1 MLMTIRERLTLIL
14 LALLP
19 FHAFA
24 VTVLTRF
31 TLGPGHS
38 PFPALALWKEALLAV
53 ILLCALIEMIALWR
67 KALAWDHIDLLIV
80 ALIVVGLTVSAFTHG
95 DMKLTLLGFKYDFI
109 PLIAFLILRRVP
121 WSEQFPETIRR
132 IILVVGGV
140 VAGYGLVSFILPQ
153 QFFTAIGYSDLHSL
167 YLPDAPIAAFQQIG
181 ASGLRRI
188 QSVMSGPNQLGLWLL
203 LPWTLGLLNVLKGE
217 KLMQWVMYFVL
228 IDVAL
233 FLTFSRSAWIAA
245 CMIVAVVLLRDM
257 GTPMVRKFII
267 GAIGVAGVILIGMAF
282 VAPEIFLR
290 QESTRDHLLR
300 PLQAISLI
308 QSQPLGY
315 GLGTAGPASNR
326 TSDPCVYLPDGSD
339 VSWAIPHPE
348 LCVFL
353 DDRQVQPSD
362 RECNCPVLPE
372 NWYLQIGV
380 ETGILGFVLF
390 VMLIILVLRHAFTNR
405 DEFGQVIA
413 LSFLG
418 VSIAALFL
426 HAWEDSAVAFTLWI
440 LLANRL
446 SDDQTVS

>member
-24 VTVLTRF
+24 VTVLTRL

-38 PFPALALWKEALLAV
+38 PFPGFALWKEALLAM

-95 DMKLTLLGFKYDFI
+95 DVKLTLLGFKYDFI

-121 WSEQFPETIRR
+121 WSEQFPETVRR
-132 IILVVGGV
+132 IILVVGGI

-203 LPWTLGLLNVLKGE
+203 LPLTLGLLKVLKGE
-217 KLMQWVMYFVL
+217 KFAQWITYFAL

-245 CMIVAVVLLRDM
+245 CVIVAVVLLRDM
-257 GTPMVRKFII
+257 GTPFMRK
-267 GAIGVAGVILIGMAF
+267 
-282 VAPEIFLR
+282 
-290 QESTRDHLLR
+290 
-300 PLQAISLI
+300 
-308 QSQPLGY
+308 
-315 GLGTAGPASNR
+315 
-326 TSDPCVYLPDGSD
+326 
-339 VSWAIPHPE
+339 
-348 LCVFL
+348 
-353 DDRQVQPSD
+353 
-362 RECNCPVLPE
+362 
-372 NWYLQIGV
+372 
-380 ETGILGFVLF
+380 
-390 VMLIILVLRHAFTNR
+390 
-405 DEFGQVIA
+405 
-413 LSFLG
+413 
-418 VSIAALFL
+418 
-426 HAWEDSAVAFTLWI
+426 
-440 LLANRL
+440 
-446 SDDQTVS
+446 